1 MSSLLTFL
9 LSITCIIPAVTGLVL
24 YRRVDRKVHPFVWIM
39 CLSVAT
45 ELIARLGLTMR
56 SGFLIT
62 TTYNLFIPAN
72 LWLFLLFFLRNGVI
86 RSERNLQLVM
96 ATSLMVWIGC
106 WIYHDT
112 WQVVFMF
119 SHVYNSAIIVI
130 CAIQLLTRETLQTR
144 QAPLKNFFFLVSC
157 SCIIVYLFYIFITS
171 TMLLSTG
178 FAHLR
183 AQLYH
188 IYQYINAASYLLFA
202 YAIICLTKAK
212 IYSR

>member
-9 LSITCIIPAVTGLVL
+9 LSITCIIPAVAGLKL
-24 YRRVDRKVHPFVWIM
+24 YMRIDQKVHPFIWIM

-45 ELIARLGLTMR
+45 ESMARLGLTFK

-72 LWLFLLFFLRNGVI
+72 LWLFLLFYLRNGVVK
-86 RSERNLQLVM
+86 SERTLQLVM
-96 ATSLMVWIGC
+96 ASSLMVWIGC
-106 WIYHDT
+106 WIYNDT

-119 SHVYNSAIIVI
+119 SHVYNSTVIVI
-130 CAIQLLTRETLQTR
+130 CAIQLLSRETLQTKL
-144 QAPLKNFFFLVSC
+144 APLKNFFFLVSGG
-157 SCIIVYLFYIFITS
+157 CIVVYLFYIFITS
-171 TMLLSTG
+171 TMLLSTD
-178 FAHLR
+178 FAKLR

-188 IYQYINAASYLLFA
+188 IYQYINSASYLLFA

-212 IYSR
+212 IYSQ